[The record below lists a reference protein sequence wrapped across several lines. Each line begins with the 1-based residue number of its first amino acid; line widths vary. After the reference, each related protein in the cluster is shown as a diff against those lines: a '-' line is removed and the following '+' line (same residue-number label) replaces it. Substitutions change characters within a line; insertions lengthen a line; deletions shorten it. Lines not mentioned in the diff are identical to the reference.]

1 MTIIHFFNWS
11 QNGSSFFLFSLFSL
25 SLFLS
30 LSGDGHWPSL
40 ASNQKQTDSLQN
52 SFLVPIYHR
61 KFRRTFERNLVIN
74 RLSVKL
80 SFGTYLSFLSWSELL
95 KQSLVFWTQYSP
107 FWYLI
112 YHFEFELNFRNKTWF
127 LGKHSQWNLVPIFLL
142 VPNQVTHLKGC
153 QKMGMCYVPF
163 QIKKFSWTFLQ
174 GQLWCPD
181 TCQ

>member
-11 QNGSSFFLFSLFSL
+11 QNGSSFFLSFSLFSL

-30 LSGDGHWPSL
+30 LSGNGHWPSL

-80 SFGTYLSFLSWSELL
+80 SFATYLSFLSWSELL

-127 LGKHSQWNLVPIFLL
+127 FGQTFPMKLGSHIFACPEPSHPFERMSKDGYVLCTL
-142 VPNQVTHLKGC
+142 PN
-153 QKMGMCYVPF
+153 
-163 QIKKFSWTFLQ
+163 
-174 GQLWCPD
+174 
-181 TCQ
+181 